1 VNNDKGDLIMLS
13 KAIIEIFYQAAHI
26 QRWNDHITPK
36 GFTELDKQA
45 HKMIIAYIIAKY
57 EETEK
62 NIEINWKG
70 LIEGGLFEFLHRIVL
85 TDIKPPI
92 FHKLMRRKGKELNEW
107 VLDQLMNKIDVQ
119 EQFFDSFRRYLFTQ
133 IWPLE
138 KKILRAAHYLATN
151 WEFQL
156 IYNLNENL
164 YGLDET
170 KTAIENE
177 LEEHIDLI
185 GVKRLALR
193 KKQKSHAFI
202 DFVGQLR
209 FQQRWAQTPRIP
221 ETSVMGH
228 MLVVAMLSYLCSIEL
243 NACAKRIVN
252 NYFTGLFHDL
262 PEVLTRDIV
271 SPVKKSVEGL
281 RAIIE
286 EIEKEQFEEKLL
298 PLLPSA
304 WHKDFR
310 YFIEDEFESKI
321 KNENNETKFVS
332 SEEINESYNKDSYS
346 PVDGKIIKICDD
358 LAAYVETYFS
368 ISHGIT
374 SETLI
379 SAHNALYNQY
389 KQKKVAGIDFG
400 ELFEQFNIVIE

>member
-1 VNNDKGDLIMLS
+1 MNSEKGDLFMLS
-13 KAIIEIFYQAAHI
+13 KAIIELFYQAAHI
-26 QRWNDHITPK
+26 QRWNDHIRPQI

-45 HKMIIAYIIAKY
+45 HKMIIAYVLAKF
-57 EETEK
+57 EETERQM
-62 NIEINWKG
+62 EINWKG
-70 LIEGGLFEFLHRIVL
+70 LIEGGLFEFLHRIIL

-92 FHKLMRRKGKELNEW
+92 FHMLMRRKGKELNEW
-107 VLDQLMNKIDVQ
+107 VLEQINNKIDIQ
-119 EQFFDSFRRYLFTQ
+119 EEFFKDFRGYLFLQ
-133 IWPLE
+133 NHPLE

-151 WEFQL
+151 WEFRI
-156 IYNLNENL
+156 IYNLNKGM
-164 YGLDET
+164 YGLENT
-170 KTAIENE
+170 KEAIENE
-177 LEEHIDLI
+177 LKEHIDLI
-185 GVKRLALR
+185 GVKKLLSGRINE
-193 KKQKSHAFI
+193 FI
-202 DFVGQLR
+202 EYVGQLR
-209 FQQRWAQTPRIP
+209 FQQRWAQTPRLP

-228 MLVVAMLSYLCSIEL
+228 MLLVAMLSYLFSIEL
-243 NACAKRIVN
+243 NACSKRIVN

-286 EIEKEQFEEKLL
+286 DIENEQLEDKLL
-298 PLLPSA
+298 PLLPSD
-304 WHKDFR
+304 WHKEFR

-321 KNENNETKFVS
+321 KTENNEIKLVS
-332 SEEINESYNKDSYS
+332 SEEINESFNKDSYS

-379 SAHNALYNQY
+379 NAHNELFSRY
-389 KQKKVAGIDFG
+389 KDKKIAGIDFG
-400 ELFEQFNIVIE
+400 KLFEQFKIEVK

>member
-1 VNNDKGDLIMLS
+1 MLS
-13 KAIIEIFYQAAHI
+13 KAMIELFYQAAHI

-45 HKMIIAYIIAKY
+45 HKMIIAYVLAKF
-57 EETEK
+57 EETERK
-62 NIEINWKG
+62 VEINWKG

-119 EQFFDSFRRYLFTQ
+119 EQFFDSFRRYLFSP

-170 KTAIENE
+170 KAAIENE

-185 GVKRLALR
+185 GVKKLALR

-209 FQQRWAQTPRIP
+209 FQQRWAQTPRLP

-243 NACAKRIVN
+243 NACAKRIFN

-281 RAIIE
+281 KAIIE

-304 WHKDFR
+304 WHKEFR

-321 KNENNETKFVS
+321 TTENNEIKLVS
-332 SEEINESYNKDSYS
+332 SEEINKSFNKDSYS
-346 PVDGKIIKICDD
+346 PVDGKIIKVCDN

-368 ISHGIT
+368 ISHGVT
-374 SETLI
+374 SETLTN
-379 SAHNALYNQY
+379 AHKALWAEH
-389 KQKKVAGIDFG
+389 KDKKIADIDFG
-400 ELFEQFNIVIE
+400 ELFEQFNIAIE